1 MPPYDV
7 AVIGTGPDPETPSVE
22 SFAMAYRHAEAYER
36 RDDCRLVAAADHT
49 TERVEAFGD
58 RFEVPVDARFTDA
71 IEMVETIE
79 PDVVSIT
86 VPPDAHAPLTTACA
100 RRGVEAIHC
109 EKPMAETWAGAQR
122 MTQAAWRAD
131 AQLTFHRM
139 RRFGRPFRATA
150 ELVAE
155 GAIGDLR
162 RIEISWGDFYDTGA
176 HAIDLAGM
184 FAGEPQ
190 AEWVIAQLDY
200 READLRFGM
209 HQENQMLAQWAYD
222 NGIQAIMATGAGEDL
237 AGGAFHLVGDDGA
250 IRIDSDAGPML
261 EVRRAGSAVWETIDV
276 DGEGLHDAG
285 TDEYQYGSAYH
296 QRAID
301 DVIEALGSD
310 RESELRARNGLN
322 TAEIIFGGYESVRRR
337 GRVDFP
343 LTIED
348 NPFEAMVEAGEVG
361 PASENE
367 ESL

>member
-1 MPPYDV
+1 MSPYDV
-7 AVIGTGPDPETPSVE
+7 AIVGTGPDPENPTVE

-36 RDDCRLVAAADHT
+36 REDCRLLAAADLVS
-49 TERVEAFGD
+49 ERVETFGD
-58 RFEVPVDARFTDA
+58 RFELPTDARFTDA
-71 IEMVETIE
+71 VEMFEAIE

-86 VPPDAHAPLTTACA
+86 VPPEVHTDLVAAAA

-109 EKPMAETWAGAQR
+109 EKPMAATWAGAQR
-122 MTQAAWRAD
+122 MAQEAWRAD

-139 RRFGRPFRATA
+139 RRFGRPFRSAT
-150 ELVAE
+150 ELVAD

-184 FAGEPQ
+184 IAGEPR

-200 READLRFGM
+200 REEDLRFGM
-209 HQENQMLAQWAYD
+209 HQENQMFAQWEYD
-222 NGIQAIMATGAGEDL
+222 TGVQAIMATGEGDGL
-237 AGGAFHLVGDDGA
+237 AGGAFHVVGDDGE
-250 IRIDSDAGPML
+250 IRIDSDDGPML
-261 EVRRAGSAVWETIDV
+261 EVRRAGTATWETIDI

-285 TDEYQYGSAYH
+285 SDEYQYGSVYH

-301 DVIEALGSD
+301 DVIEALGGD

-348 NPFEAMVEAGEVG
+348 NPFEAMIESGEIG
-361 PASENE
+361 PDSDN
-367 ESL
+367 